1 MLKRLFI
8 LIITSQLFLNGI
20 CASAH
25 AAGED
30 HAPHNLAHLDN
41 HHHDVNQPVD
51 NIRLADFQWAKVAD
65 IEALQKNLAE
75 DHHAGEG
82 HLHCFIHAY
91 LLPSD
96 IYTFSNNNSERPISF
111 LLTFSSLT
119 YTPPVPPP
127 TA

>member
-8 LIITSQLFLNGI
+8 FIITSQLFINGI
-20 CASAH
+20 CATAH

-30 HAPHNLAHLDN
+30 HAPHYLSHLDN
-41 HHHDVNQPVD
+41 HHHADNQSVD
-51 NIRLADFQWAKVAD
+51 DIKLTDFHWANVAD
-65 IEALQKNLAE
+65 VEALQKNLAE

-82 HLHCFIHAY
+82 HLHCFIYAY
-91 LLPSD
+91 LLPND
-96 IYTFSNNNSERPISF
+96 ICTFSQNNSERPISF
-111 LLTFSSLT
+111 LPAFSSLT